1 MLALGLVLSISCGL
15 FQNKDLAGKAVDRFH
30 QLFNEQSY
38 SVIYHEAD
46 AQFHRSMT
54 VPDFDDLLQAM
65 QKSLGLFKQARQ
77 TGFQSSGTIATLT
90 YESEFTRGKATEQFG
105 YAISSGGAALVS
117 YSITSP
123 LLIRR

>member
-1 MLALGLVLSISCGL
+1 M
-15 FQNKDLAGKAVDRFH
+15 FQNKDFAQKAVDRFH

-105 YAISSGGAALVS
+105 YAISTGGAALVS
-117 YSITSP
+117 YNITSP